1 MKDIKIND
9 CCDNI
14 KKAIELLENEKEE
27 IKEEIDFLGIESK
40 ESDSLWKDYD
50 KLDKITEKLEN
61 MIEE

>member
-1 MKDIKIND
+1 MKNNKLND
-9 CCDNI
+9 CYNNI
-14 KKAIELLENEKEE
+14 KKAIELLEDEKEL